1 MSDLFI
7 QGIEILKKQKLFEK
21 TIFLMITSDDRKWYH
36 FTCDDIYNYT
46 DKVIDMH
53 ILISDIEANYLR
65 FSEILS
71 KIA

>member
-7 QGIEILKKQKLFEK
+7 HGIKILKEKNLFEK

-36 FTCDDIYNYT
+36 FSCDDIYNHT

-53 ILISDIEANYLR
+53 ILISDIELNYRR

-71 KIA
+71 KIT